1 MNTSCRIAPERC
13 REDIGSAEFN
23 PRSDDVDHRKNVQ
36 SCDYT
41 THVYSRLRNIL
52 NRLRREDLK
61 LVEKVSYYSYL
72 VVAILLFRKGQYKCL
87 FYC

>member
-1 MNTSCRIAPERC
+1 MYIRALEIF
-13 REDIGSAEFN
+13 I
-23 PRSDDVDHRKNVQ
+23 
-36 SCDYT
+36 
-41 THVYSRLRNIL
+41 